1 MNLNGLAMSENL
13 PRITGLGY
21 AVPAKIR
28 NNDDPVFDWLKH
40 NSTDGEKLFQGYDQ
54 RHVLD
59 TGEDLMSIMLPAARK
74 AIEKANITSD
84 QVDLLIGTGS
94 VSQYRN
100 PNVLSL
106 LHRELGLQKS
116 VWVIPVDCEFSN
128 FNASLLMADS
138 LIRAGRIATAL
149 ICIGGSWSRNVS
161 YQTPQA
167 VSAGDG
173 AGAAVMASSSEG
185 HKWTLVDQCTLTDSQ
200 YYGSMYSSGDSFG
213 LSPPMG
219 NIQKLWTDCFFQITE
234 EGIAGFKDFG
244 VNSPPQLV
252 LQLLQRHSLKASDIT
267 LISHQASTVLMDHWS
282 AVIQPGQ
289 YINTIKPFGNM
300 APANIPVTFAWAEEG
315 EPVARNLLVLLAI
328 GPDMHANAML
338 FRRNE

>member
-1 MNLNGLAMSENL
+1 MAEQMSENL

-28 NNDDPVFDWLKH
+28 INDDPVFDWLKH
-40 NSTDGEKLFQGYDQ
+40 NSTDGEKLFQGYEQ
-54 RHVLD
+54 RRVLD
-59 TGEDLMSIMLPAARK
+59 TGEDLISIMLPAAK
-74 AIEKANITSD
+74 NALENAKMTSD

-106 LHRELGLQKS
+106 LHQELGLQKS

-128 FNASLLMADS
+128 YNASLLMADG
-138 LIRAGRIATAL
+138 LIRAGRISNAL
-149 ICIGGSWSRNVS
+149 ICIGGNWTRNVS

-173 AGAAVMASSSEG
+173 AGAAVLADSSDRQ
-185 HKWTLVDQCTLTDSQ
+185 KWTLLDQCTLTDSH
-200 YYGSMYSSGDSFG
+200 YYGSMYSSGNSFG
-213 LSPPMG
+213 ISPPIG
-219 NIQKLWTDCFFQITE
+219 NIQKLWTDSFFQITD

-244 VNSPPQLV
+244 VNSPPQVV
-252 LQLLQRHSLKASDIT
+252 LQLLQRHSLKGSDIA

-282 AVIQPGQ
+282 EVIQPGQ

-300 APANIPVTFAWAEEG
+300 APANIPVTLAWADESES
-315 EPVARNLLVLLAI
+315 VSKDFLMLLAI
-328 GPDMHANAML
+328 GPDMHTNAML
-338 FRRNE
+338 FERNK